1 MIFLI
6 HKEEDIMETLLNNN
20 EIHANRIT
28 IALSE
33 LTSTT
38 QFIVKTV
45 KENLKYSDGKPTD
58 EVIGLTVTCIDP
70 DNFDVLKIKVP
81 KTVQLT
87 QEDIEK
93 SEDCIFIEVPTDKTK
108 VIPWRVEYGKAKVSI
123 EAPSASIVK

>member
-1 MIFLI
+1 M
-6 HKEEDIMETLLNNN
+6 DTLLNNN
-20 EIHANRIT
+20 EIQANRIT

-38 QFIVKTV
+38 QFVVKSV
-45 KENLKYSDGKPTD
+45 KENFKYSDGKPTD

-108 VIPWRVEYGKAKVSI
+108 VIPWKIEYGRAKVSI